1 MSFNDSLDKMTH
13 YIPIIKTEFQVACAK
28 YMSHQNKWQIRGN
41 WNWAIKMRH
50 KDKVY
55 TCFMPQDSV
64 YFVGH
69 RVQSSSE
76 VFFKP
81 KLKESIVS

>member
-1 MSFNDSLDKMTH
+1 
-13 YIPIIKTEFQVACAK
+13 
-28 YMSHQNKWQIRGN
+28 
-41 WNWAIKMRH
+41 MRH

-76 VFFKP
+76 VFCKP